1 MTARYVP
8 VGRIAALLALAVGVW
23 ALVRGMSPPHW
34 KTLAPGVEFALVSGG
49 PFCRSGPAD
58 VALLRV
64 DPARADFKVFHY
76 TREGETRPPNVMEW
90 QRRLDALAVFNAG
103 QYYPDFSYMGLL
115 VSGGTV
121 VSDRVHP
128 GFHAAL
134 VAAPQQGRPTA
145 RVLDL
150 EHAAPESMVGRWG
163 EIAQSFMLFDDRG
176 QLRVRKTDQ
185 VDNRTV
191 VAEDRRGRLV
201 VATSEGGYTL
211 WEFAE
216 LLRHAPLGLSH
227 AMSMDGG
234 HEAELCVVA
243 SPNPSARIQYG
254 SSPQGWPGDV
264 PRSRIKPEKLAA

>member
-1 MTARYVP
+1 MAGRYVP
-8 VGRIAALLALAVGVW
+8 VGRIAALLALLVGIWVL
-23 ALVRGMSPPHW
+23 AHGIAPPHW
-34 KTLAPGVEFALVSGG
+34 KTIAPGVEFALLRGEPYCRRG
-49 PFCRSGPAD
+49 PGD

-76 TREGETRPPNVMEW
+76 TSSGEPHPPNVLAW
-90 QRRLDALAVFNAG
+90 QQRLGALAVFNAG
-103 QYYPDFSYMGLL
+103 QYYPDFSYMGRL

-134 VAAPQQGRPTA
+134 VAAPIQGRPTA

-150 EHAAPESMVGRWG
+150 ERDSLAMTAGRWG
-163 EIAQSFMLFDDRG
+163 EVAQSFMLFDQSG
-176 QLRVRKTDQ
+176 QLRVRRTDQ
-185 VDNRTV
+185 VANRTV

-216 LLRHAPLGLSH
+216 LLRRAPLGLSH

-243 SPNPSARIQYG
+243 GHFRYWNLGHWSGGTDPDPA
-254 SSPQGWPGDV
+254 V
-264 PRSRIKPEKLAA
+264 PLPAVVAVMKR

>member
-1 MTARYVP
+1 MPGRYVP
-8 VGRIAALLALAVGVW
+8 VGRIAALLALLVAIGV
-23 ALVRGMSPPHW
+23 LLRGSAPPHW
-34 KTLAPGVEFALVSGG
+34 KTLAPGVEFAVLRGEPYCRRG
-49 PFCRSGPAD
+49 PTD

-76 TREGETRPPNVMEW
+76 TQSGDTLPPNVLEW

-134 VAAPQQGRPTA
+134 VAAPARGQPTA

-150 EHAAPESMVGRWG
+150 EHERLDGMVGQWR
-163 EIAQSFMLFDDRG
+163 EIAQSFMLFDERG

-185 VDNRTV
+185 VANRTV
-191 VAEDRRGRLV
+191 VAQDRHGRLV

-216 LLRHAPLGLSH
+216 LLRRAPLGLSH

-243 SPNPSARIQYG
+243 GRFRYWSLG
-254 SSPQGWPGDV
+254 HWGGDTNSDAAV
-264 PRSRIKPEKLAA
+264 PLPAVVAVMTR